1 MEIIFTLSSIL
12 QSVTI
17 SLGVGCSTLAIL
29 NFFSAIADGTI
40 DETERRMM
48 GVVYV
53 VLRVAMVLILVTTFI
68 LGVVT
73 YLQTGSLQFAPYVG
87 ALWTLIAVLY
97 TNAILMTLHVVPS
110 TIGPSIQA
118 SSWYTLG
125 VVTALVPLG
134 LSGFNYGQFFLGYL
148 AAFLL
153 ATALVNGFMAYTKR
167 KKRQSA

>member
-1 MEIIFTLSSIL
+1 MEIIFTLSAIL
-12 QSVTI
+12 QSVAI

-68 LGVVT
+68 LGIIT
-73 YLQTGSLQFAPYVG
+73 YIETSSIAFPPYVG
-87 ALWTLIAVLY
+87 ALWTLMAVLY
-97 TNAILMTLHVVPS
+97 TNAILMTLRVVPS
-110 TIGPSIQA
+110 TVGPSIQA

-125 VVTALVPLG
+125 GVTALSGIG
-134 LSGFNYGQFFLGYL
+134 LTSFNYGQFFLGYL
-148 AAFLL
+148 AMFLL
-153 ATALVNGFMAYTKR
+153 FTAIVNGYMAYVKQ
-167 KKRQSA
+167 KKQ